1 MAKISYI
8 EYQDII
14 SYLQAG
20 HSKEDELTFLQS
32 KGISSQALI
41 SSLTDL
47 ASKGGKHLN
56 SMDKLFEQE
65 QELSF
70 EEVIEYTRKIDKFL
84 DIHNFARPFLAK
96 AFPEET
102 IEDFDQKR
110 WATLTKLQPFKGK
123 SEEELTMALKMAFLY
138 GVFENDEAVQTR
150 IDELGNTMQGKSLAD
165 LEMFRNLQ
173 MEYNPQFLDFIRNNP
188 QALQGLNLAQ
198 IQAKWQAI
206 SNCIDIKSPENVQ
219 RYLQISEEKNG
230 NDFETYM
237 AYHNVSPSKIEKY
250 RIIYDQMLGRTE
262 TSLPTVSGKVDKG
275 FNYEMLDFAD
285 INVMRFG
292 EKVKC
297 CQRLGNVAE
306 TSMINSAIEAT
317 SRVIMIRDDKGKPVA
332 GSFVTH
338 KIDKDGRSYVCFDSI
353 EVNAA
358 KLPVKAVAFSKTMKR
373 LDKLVKKGVLKD
385 AKLETIE
392 AYFEEHPD
400 QKDIRK
406 KDLEALRVNQ
416 KIKDAYQAA
425 KDDLIRED
433 EIKRTEQVE
442 KGEITAEQKEH
453 LLIKNGLITIG
464 RNPVSM
470 YLGDFEKVD
479 KKDQEMLPALRKDR
493 SIYKK
498 AHKTTAL
505 EVTRKILYPVCTAT
519 IGLGAAIAVAS
530 APTFIAA
537 ASAGTLGA
545 ALTEGGLA
553 FGVPLGGMLSAW
565 GTYGNVKL
573 KRKKVN
579 HTYSD
584 AFEQR
589 VLYDGRENSE
599 VERIHDR
606 DQLDQLQEKLVYSKY
621 ERVSKP
627 IRIAELTP
635 EQRKDFRRLREA
647 TGRGDFTEQD
657 QDRYIIGNGHNW
669 SAVLTRDG
677 ENVTVNDISM
687 LNSFGFGKKQAMLA
701 DAQVELMSTLQ
712 AIAEKSD
719 GITFETGDKKIDR
732 YLGKR
737 VVAEQRNPVAQTR
750 EQEVK
755 REEMEH

>member
-20 HSKEDELTFLQS
+20 HSKEDELSFLES
-32 KGISSQALI
+32 KGISSQAVI

-47 ASKGGKHLN
+47 VSMGGKHLN

-84 DIHNFARPFLAK
+84 ETHNFARPFLVK
-96 AFPEET
+96 AFPEES

-123 SEEELTMALKMAFLY
+123 SDEELTMALKMAFLY
-138 GVFENDEAVQTR
+138 GVFENDEAAANR
-150 IDELGNTMQGKSLAD
+150 LHELGNMMNGKALAD
-165 LEMFRNLQ
+165 LEMFKNLQ
-173 MEYNPQFLDFIRNNP
+173 MEYNPQFLDFIRNNIE
-188 QALQGLNLAQ
+188 ALQGLNLAQ
-198 IQAKWQAI
+198 IQEKWQAI

-219 RYLQISEEKNG
+219 RYLQISEEKSG

-237 AYHNVSPSKIEKY
+237 AYHNIPASKMEKY
-250 RIIYDQMLGRTE
+250 RVIYEQMLGRTE

-275 FNYEMLDFAD
+275 FSYEMLDFSD

-317 SRVIMIRDDKGKPVA
+317 SRVIMIKDEKGKPVA

-338 KIDKDGRSYVCFDSI
+338 RIDKDGRSYVCFDSI

-373 LDKLVKKGVLKD
+373 LDKLVKKGIIAD

-392 AYFEEHPD
+392 AYFEQHPD
-400 QKDIRK
+400 QTDIRK

-416 KIKDAYQAA
+416 KIKDAYRAA

-442 KGEITAEQKEH
+442 KGEITAEEKEH

-470 YLGDFEKVD
+470 YLGDLEKVD

-498 AHKTTAL
+498 AHKTTL
-505 EVTRKILYPVCTAT
+505 SEVTRKVVRGMSYGAF
-519 IGLGAAIAVAS
+519 GLGAAMVVTGAPVAG
-530 APTFIAA
+530 I
-537 ASAGTLGA
+537 
-545 ALTEGGLA
+545 A
-553 FGVPLGGMLSAW
+553 FGAW
-565 GTYGNVKL
+565 GVYANTKL

-589 VLYDGRENSE
+589 VLEDGRKRSD
-599 VERIHDR
+599 VEKIHDK
-606 DQLDQLQEKLVYSKY
+606 DALEQLQEKLIYSKY

-627 IRIAELTP
+627 IKIAELTP

-647 TGRGDFTEQD
+647 AGREDFTEQD

-732 YLGKR
+732 YLGRR
-737 VVAEQRNPVAQTR
+737 VVAETKEPTAPTR
-750 EQEVK
+750 AQEVK
-755 REEMEH
+755 REEVEH